1 MATAQDL
8 DRLRALLAKMQ
19 QVGSAATGELIR
31 AADWNRLAGSIADL
45 AQVVLAA
52 DTAAAVP
59 PHQHLDQVDLDWF
72 TSTVRDLIQRG
83 GLSDPATQNRLALL
97 EQALQRLAARVDAT
111 SSTIDSYRGRLADV
125 ATNDLARQT
134 ALTTVQRAVNNV
146 VDPRPDIAAMRA
158 SLDSVQ
164 ASIATVQQTA
174 ANLTVGGT
182 PIDFGALVGRVSNL
196 ETFRDQFRSADGA
209 LLDASTIEHRL
220 ATIEQTAVTQDQL
233 NQILADRPL
242 TVPPDVVNGL
252 ETRLGATLRG
262 QVAAQLSAFQ
272 TQVQGN
278 VDTRLA
284 GVGDLVASRLA
295 DAVPSITATVTANVT
310 QSVASAQ
317 KAAIGA
323 AGANAQAAIAARE
336 QAIRNDLA
344 AGLASVNDSITAAVG
359 AQVAQQVAVA
369 LQPVRASLDA
379 ASQKIDALS
388 TQVAQ
393 QELTLQQHSAA
404 LAQFPFTLA
413 ATKNDLMLQLQ
424 NEIALQVAAINRSI
438 DDRFTS
444 FQKQQNDV
452 LAAALQNI
460 TTKVTDAAA
469 LAATNAATNAA
480 NAVRA
485 QIVADMQT
493 VARDQAN
500 AVVASQLQTAV
511 NQAVSDR
518 FASLPNL
525 VASEVHRVATSGLIK
540 VVTHGL
546 HGGTP

>member
-31 AADWNRLAGSIADL
+31 AADWNTLAGSIADL

-72 TSTVRDLIQRG
+72 TATVRDLIQRG

-111 SSTIDSYRGRLADV
+111 SSTIDSYRGRLTDL
-125 ATNDLARQT
+125 ATSDLARQT

-174 ANLTVGGT
+174 ANLTVGGA

-220 ATIEQTAVTQDQL
+220 ATIEATAVTQDQL

-242 TVPPDVVNGL
+242 TVPPEVVNGL
-252 ETRLGATLRG
+252 ETRLGATLRD
-262 QVAAQLSAFQ
+262 QVTAQLGAFQ

-278 VDTRLA
+278 LDTRLA
-284 GVGDLVASRLA
+284 GVSELVASRLA
-295 DAVPSITATVTANVT
+295 DAVPSIAATVTANVN
-310 QSVASAQ
+310 QSVAAAQ
-317 KAAIGA
+317 KAAIDT

-344 AGLASVNDSITAAVG
+344 AGLASVNDSIAAAVG
-359 AQVAQQVAVA
+359 TQVAQQVAVA
-369 LQPVRASLDA
+369 LQPVRASLNA
-379 ASQKIDALS
+379 NSQKIDALS

-393 QELTLQQHSAA
+393 HEVTLQQHSAT
-404 LAQFPFTLA
+404 LAQFPLTLA
-413 ATKNDLMLQLQ
+413 ATKSDLAQQLQ

-444 FQKQQNDV
+444 FQKQQND
-452 LAAALQNI
+452 LLSAALQNI
-460 TTKVTDAAA
+460 TTKVTDAAT
-469 LAATNAATNAA
+469 LAATNAANNAA

-500 AVVASQLQTAV
+500 AIVAGQLRTAV

-518 FASLPNL
+518 LASLPNL
-525 VASEVHRVATSGLIK
+525 VATEVQRVRPTG
-540 VVTHGL
+540 
-546 HGGTP
+546 